1 MSKLYNFS
9 QYATAH
15 APTQGQ
21 KPTGYTL
28 TGYRYDDEN
37 EKTYY
42 CNLYIP
48 ADRVKIK
55 RDPHGGGWY
64 MTIAM
69 QQITPKYKDEND
81 IQKQQRK
88 TSNLKNGKRPSD
100 DLQSFDNDP
109 DIPF

>member
-9 QYATAH
+9 QFATAH

-55 RDPHGGGWY
+55 RDPHGDGWY
-64 MTIAM
+64 MTIKM
-69 QQITPKYKDEND
+69 EEITPKYKDKKEAEQGKKKKP
-81 IQKQQRK
+81 QK
-88 TSNLKNGKRPSD
+88 PSD
-100 DLQSFDNDP
+100 SLQSFDDDS

>member
-9 QYATAH
+9 QFATAH
-15 APTQGQ
+15 APSQGQ

-28 TGYRYDDEN
+28 TGYRYDDED

-55 RDPHGGGWY
+55 RDPHGDGWY
-64 MTIAM
+64 MTIKMAE
-69 QQITPKYKDEND
+69 ITPKYKNDSADEGKGKKRKP
-81 IQKQQRK
+81 QKP
-88 TSNLKNGKRPSD
+88 SNNLQDYD
-100 DLQSFDNDP
+100 DDEDS
-109 DIPF
+109 PF

>member
-9 QYATAH
+9 QFATAH
-15 APTQGQ
+15 APSQGQ

-28 TGYRYDDEN
+28 TGYRYDDED

-55 RDPHGGGWY
+55 RDPHGDGWY
-64 MTIAM
+64 MTIKMAE
-69 QQITPKYKDEND
+69 ITPKYKNDSADEGKGKKRKP
-81 IQKQQRK
+81 QKP
-88 TSNLKNGKRPSD
+88 SNNRQDYD
-100 DLQSFDNDP
+100 DDEDS
-109 DIPF
+109 PF

>member
-9 QYATAH
+9 QFATAY

-28 TGYRYDDEN
+28 TGYRYDNEA

-55 RDPHGGGWY
+55 RDPHGDGWY
-64 MTIAM
+64 MTIKM
-69 QQITPKYKDEND
+69 EEITPKYKDKKEAERGKKKP
-81 IQKQQRK
+81 QK
-88 TSNLKNGKRPSD
+88 PSD
-100 DLQSFDNDP
+100 SLQSFDDDS